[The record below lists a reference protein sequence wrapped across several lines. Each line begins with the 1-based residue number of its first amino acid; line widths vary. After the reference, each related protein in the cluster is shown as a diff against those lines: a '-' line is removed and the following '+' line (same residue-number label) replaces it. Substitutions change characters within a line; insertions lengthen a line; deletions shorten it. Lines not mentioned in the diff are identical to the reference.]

1 MFMLLVLGYI
11 FSIISTRIDRLIK
24 ILVSSIINIVSDA
37 GLKTA
42 CPFVWFIFRF
52 VNMYFV
58 CRECGTLQARYRY
71 TLRPMVR
78 ISVL

>member
-1 MFMLLVLGYI
+1 
-11 FSIISTRIDRLIK
+11 
-24 ILVSSIINIVSDA
+24 
-37 GLKTA
+37 LKTA

-58 CRECGTLQARYRY
+58 CRECGTLHARYRY